1 MFGKLRSFFKKNKL
15 LLRAQLC
22 TLEVPIVWVSNLA
35 ETTSFVKVTRCM
47 DGGPALPL
55 SCQFTVKL
63 ATPDRDLRKEN
74 RVHHQFKSDIFSAV
88 VAYFNYFTYNFF

>member
-1 MFGKLRSFFKKNKL
+1 M
-15 LLRAQLC
+15 LRAQLC
-22 TLEVPIVWVSNLA
+22 TLEVPIVWVPNLA

-74 RVHHQFKSDIFSAV
+74 RVHHQLSLTFLARWLRILTTSLITSSS
-88 VAYFNYFTYNFF
+88 